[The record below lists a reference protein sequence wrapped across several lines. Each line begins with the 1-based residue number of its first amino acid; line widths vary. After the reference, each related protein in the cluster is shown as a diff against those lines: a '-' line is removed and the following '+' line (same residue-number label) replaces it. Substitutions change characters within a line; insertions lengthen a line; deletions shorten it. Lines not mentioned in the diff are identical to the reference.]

1 MKKIGLLKLKDHMTD
16 DEKMKYL
23 VEKIEILQ
31 SIIEKEGDEVC
42 KVKRIELTDK
52 KHTYGSCSYIGKK
65 TVILEFSRRNF
76 VEGNDD
82 NLNNTIAHE
91 LIHAIVGVPT
101 GHGSKWKK
109 RAAKYSKLLKTD
121 IKTCDSP
128 SKAKIN
134 GDISGAW
141 ADLSVKKIIQKP
153 KYRLH
158 CPCGNVDTLKYR
170 ASNMVKHP
178 EHYRCKKCKESIY
191 VEMLS

>member
-31 SIIEKEGDEVC
+31 SIMEKEGDEVC

-91 LIHAIVGVPT
+91 LIHAMVGVPT
-101 GHGSKWKK
+101 GHDVFNYNMQNFWPSDAVNDSYEDWINETLTPHSKD
-109 RAAKYSKLLKTD
+109 KL
-121 IKTCDSP
+121 IKSIDF
-128 SKAKIN
+128 IL
-134 GDISGAW
+134 GDYCVGIDDNPAQKENYQLISYQ
-141 ADLSVKKIIQKP
+141 II
-153 KYRLH
+153 
-158 CPCGNVDTLKYR
+158 
-170 ASNMVKHP
+170 
-178 EHYRCKKCKESIY
+178 
-191 VEMLS
+191 